1 MALTETEKGFR
12 KLAGY
17 RDLPGLAQAL
27 VRKPKAMADAA

>member
-17 RDLPGLAQAL
+17 RALPWFAQAL
-27 VRKPKAMADAA
+27 VRKGNAIADAA